1 MILDKLS
8 ESAKYEAMHP
18 LFHEAFEFLK
28 TAGEKENGRHELSS
42 GMYVNIMDAKTHSPG
57 KIMFEAHR
65 QYIDIQYL
73 FDGHSAFIWAHTPDL
88 TVKTP
93 YDAEKDVEFLS
104 GDGNA
109 VQVKGGEFYI
119 LWPEDA
125 HEPHRTSGMPSA
137 YRVAVVKVP
146 V

>member
-18 LFHEAFEFLK
+18 RFHEAFEFLK
-28 TAGEKENGRHELSS
+28 TAGEKENGRHELGG

-73 FDGHSAFIWAHTPDL
+73 FEGHSACVWAHTPNL

-93 YDAEKDVEFLS
+93 YDEEKDAGFFTGEGSEIPVS
-104 GDGNA
+104 
-109 VQVKGGEFYI
+109 GGEFYI
-119 LWPEDA
+119 LYPADA
-125 HEPHRTSGMPSA
+125 HEPHRTHGKQQS